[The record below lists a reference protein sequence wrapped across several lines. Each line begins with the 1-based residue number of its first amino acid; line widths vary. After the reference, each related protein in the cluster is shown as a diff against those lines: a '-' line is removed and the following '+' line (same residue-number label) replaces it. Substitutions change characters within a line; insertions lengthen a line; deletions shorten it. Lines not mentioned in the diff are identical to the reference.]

1 MLLIGTTFSL
11 NETSVKLDIKYN
23 CLVSDYCD
31 IEFDRETLTPA
42 LAEMNVESIRQHL
55 VVRLYNPSNT
65 EPIQCRNNESCFQN
79 TSLCF
84 ISYVYWSSFDN
95 IHLNGVCQ
103 NLEDMLSIE

>member
-42 LAEMNVESIRQHL
+42 LAEMNVESK
-55 VVRLYNPSNT
+55 
-65 EPIQCRNNESCFQN
+65 
-79 TSLCF
+79 
-84 ISYVYWSSFDN
+84 
-95 IHLNGVCQ
+95 
-103 NLEDMLSIE
+103 